1 MNYTRVII
9 SARGARSAKKITERS
24 LIGER
29 GVALLRKRVLDM
41 GYVWHDRRVDA
52 GIDGEIE
59 LRDPATEVALNRL
72 ILVQSKA
79 SEQPLTRE
87 TAASFEYLCSPADL
101 AYWLDGNAPVLLVCS
116 HPSTDEAWW
125 VSIKDYFADPV
136 RRASRRVHFD
146 KRTMRFDASAA
157 TALFDLA
164 MPAESGLY
172 LPPPPRREQ
181 LTSNLLAVISVP
193 PRIRSAPTC
202 ATDGADA
209 VARLAEVGARDS
221 DFLLRAGQVH
231 SFRAL
236 TEAPLSTL
244 VAGDPLVVSTLVPT
258 STWADSDDVNLLRWY
273 VELLTRTLRDMLH
286 AELAWCA
293 PGRYLYFKATS
304 SLNPRRIR
312 SSSGRRRTVFTP
324 YYRNPDDP
332 TNLSYCRHDAFLPRF
347 ARVDGRWYLQVS
359 PTYHYTRDGHQPSLF
374 ADELLSGLKRR
385 ERHRAVFLQVKMWAN
400 YLQDDLRLRE
410 REPPLRFGR
419 LATVDVDRGID
430 EARWKLERID
440 GTADEDDL
448 LSSNDPVDM
457 DLPDTRAASEDD
469 SNATEPTLFDDE
481 DLL

>member
-1 MNYTRVII
+1 VNYTRVII
-9 SARGARSAKKITERS
+9 RTRGTWTAKKITERS

-41 GYVWHDRRVDA
+41 GYLWHDRRVDA

-59 LRDPATEVALNRL
+59 LRDPATEVALNRI

-79 SEQPLTRE
+79 SERPFTRE
-87 TAASFEYLCSPADL
+87 AATSFEYLCSPADL

-125 VSIKDYFADPV
+125 VSIKDYFADPA

-146 KRTMRFDASAA
+146 KRTMRFDADAA
-157 TALFDLA
+157 PALFDLA

-181 LTSNLLAVISVP
+181 LTSNLLVVTSVP
-193 PRIRSAPTC
+193 PRIHSAPTC

-209 VARLAEVGARDS
+209 VARLAAVDARDS
-221 DFLLRAGQVH
+221 DFLLRGGQVH

-236 TEAPLSTL
+236 AEAPFSTL
-244 VAGDPLVVSTLVPT
+244 VAGDPAAVSTSVPT
-258 STWADSDDVNLLRWY
+258 STWADSDDASLLRWY
-273 VELLTRTLRDMLH
+273 VELLTRTLRNMLH

-304 SLNPRRIR
+304 SLKPRRIR

-324 YYRNPDDP
+324 YYRNSDDP
-332 TNLSYCRHDAFLPRF
+332 GKLSYCRHDAFLPRF
-347 ARVDGRWYLQVS
+347 TRIDGRWYLQVS
-359 PTYHYTRDGHQPSLF
+359 PTYHYTRDGREPSLF
-374 ADELLSGLKRR
+374 AEELLSGLKRL

-410 REPPLRFGR
+410 QEPPLRFGR
-419 LATVDVDRGID
+419 LATVDVERGID
-430 EARWKLERID
+430 EARWKLERVD

-448 LSSNDPVDM
+448 LTGTDPVDM
-457 DLPDTRAASEDD
+457 DLPDHQSSSEG
-469 SNATEPTLFDDE
+469 SSATEPTLFDDE
-481 DLL
+481 DVL

>member
-1 MNYTRVII
+1 MNYTRVINRP
-9 SARGARSAKKITERS
+9 RGVRSAKKITERS

-29 GVALLRKRVLDM
+29 GVALIRKRVLDM

-59 LRDPATEVALNRL
+59 LRDPATEFALNRL

-79 SEQPLTRE
+79 SEQPFTRE
-87 TAASFEYLCSPADL
+87 TATSFEYLCSPADL

-125 VSIKDYFADPV
+125 VSIKDYFADQG

-146 KRTMRFDASAA
+146 KRAMRFDADAA
-157 TALFDLA
+157 PALFDLA
-164 MPAESGLY
+164 MPADSGLY
-172 LPPPPRREQ
+172 LPPPPRQEE
-181 LTSNLLAVISVP
+181 LTSNLLAVTGVP
-193 PRIRSAPTC
+193 ARIHSAPTC
-202 ATDGADA
+202 ATGGADA
-209 VARLAEVGARDS
+209 VARLAAVEARDS

-236 TEAPLSTL
+236 TDAPFSIL
-244 VAGDPLVVSTLVPT
+244 VAGDPATVSTSVPT
-258 STWADSDDVNLLRWY
+258 SAWADSDDANLLRWY
-273 VELLTRTLRDMLH
+273 VELLTRTLRDMRH

-304 SLNPRRIR
+304 TLKPRRIR
-312 SSSGRRRTVFTP
+312 SSFGRQRTVFTP
-324 YYRNPDDP
+324 YYRNPDEPDK
-332 TNLSYCRHDAFLPRF
+332 LSYCRHDAFLPRF
-347 ARVDGRWYLQVS
+347 TRVDGRWYLQVS
-359 PTYHYTRDGHQPSLF
+359 PTYHYTLDGHEPSLF

-410 REPPLRFGR
+410 HEPPLRFGR

-430 EARWKLERID
+430 ESRWKLDRVD
-440 GTADEDDL
+440 GTADDEDL
-448 LSSNDPVDM
+448 LTGTDSVDM
-457 DLPDTRAASEDD
+457 DLPDHPSASR
-469 SNATEPTLFDDE
+469 SHSSTEPTLFEDE